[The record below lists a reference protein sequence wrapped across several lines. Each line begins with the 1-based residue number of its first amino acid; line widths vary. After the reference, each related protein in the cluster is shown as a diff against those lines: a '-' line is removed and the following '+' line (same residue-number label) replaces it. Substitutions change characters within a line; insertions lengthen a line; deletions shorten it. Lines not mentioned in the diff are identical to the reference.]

1 MAKLPATKPDY
12 NLSIRYRLRNG
23 EWSEWKDRGYGK
35 FESIEIV
42 QRQIRLLASA
52 YQGRDKEVRFER
64 NGKLCDFNGV
74 ESGKVIELP
83 NR

>member
-1 MAKLPATKPDY
+1 MPKLPVTKPDY
-12 NLSIRYRLRNG
+12 NISIRYRLRNG

-42 QRQIRLLASA
+42 QRQIRILASA
-52 YQGRDKEVRFER
+52 YQGMDKEVRFEW
-64 NGKLCDFNGV
+64 NGELYDFSGQL
-74 ESGKVIELP
+74 SGKVIELP